1 MNTNHDELE
10 RMLGRDLHDQVD
22 GMTGVPFG
30 IDDVKGRAGK
40 IRRNRRIAAG
50 VGVAAALG
58 VIVPTAFAAG
68 GVFDSRSEIQP
79 APSPDAPVEVA
90 RTTLT
95 LDGLERGAAPA
106 IEYFVP
112 DGVVLPGQGLQPLSE
127 SYQALVPEQETGG
140 WFAFGADRTSVEFL
154 DEGFEG
160 VGGGPATD
168 GFASTPDREY
178 VSWTEVR
185 PDGSQ
190 RLGVHSTTDLNDVTT
205 WELPESPTVNP
216 VGILGPDSA
225 VYETV
230 TPQGETG
237 VGVANPD
244 GSTTELS
251 YLRVRGVDPVDGRI
265 SVLTR
270 VRGSSGCFAVVD
282 VGTLVDAWQ
291 TCDYSLGAFS
301 PDGEYVMATNADS
314 DGLGLSELDVL
325 DADTGDLVAR
335 FSQTGPS
342 QVALVGA
349 SWESADSMVAVA
361 VEGETQTIVR
371 MGLDG
376 TLEET
381 VDPVQ
386 GEPYGDLYFYLGAD
400 RTRF

>member
-30 IDDVKGRAGK
+30 FDDVKGRAGR

-50 VGVAAALG
+50 VGVAAALA
-58 VIVPTAFAAG
+58 VIVPTAITAG
-68 GVFDSRSEIQP
+68 GMLQSKGDLQP

-95 LDGLERGAAPA
+95 LDGLERGDAPA
-106 IEYFVP
+106 IEYFTP
-112 DGVVLPGQGLQPLSE
+112 DGVVLPGEGLQPLSK

-140 WFAFGADRTSVEFL
+140 WFAYGADRTSVEFL
-154 DEGFEG
+154 DENFEG
-160 VGGGPATD
+160 DGGGPATG
-168 GFASTPDREY
+168 GFATTPDRDY
-178 VSWTEVR
+178 VSWTQVG

-190 RLGVHSTTDLNDVTT
+190 LLGVHSTTDLNGVTT
-205 WELPESPTVNP
+205 WEFPEFPVVNP

-230 TPQGETG
+230 TSQGETK
-237 VGVANPD
+237 VGLANPD
-244 GSTTELS
+244 GSTTELR
-251 YLRVRGVDPVDGRI
+251 YLRVRGADPVNGRI
-265 SVLTR
+265 SVLTK
-270 VRGSSGCFAVVD
+270 VKGSSGCFAVVD
-282 VGTLVDAWQ
+282 VATLVEAWE

-314 DGLGLSELDVL
+314 DGLGLSEVDVL
-325 DADTGDLVAR
+325 DAETGDLVAR
-335 FSQTGPS
+335 FSQSGAS
-342 QVALVGA
+342 QIALVGT

-381 VDPVQ
+381 VDPVT
-386 GEPYGDLYFYLGAD
+386 GTYGDLYFYMGAD
-400 RTRF
+400 RARL